1 MTATNPTITDR
12 SLALSTTSATI
23 LAANPSRHS
32 IIMQNTDASISI
44 GIRPG
49 GSAASIGAAGTLTL
63 AAGASITF
71 EGPNCPQDAFTA
83 IAASGTPVL
92 TIWEVS

>member
-12 SLALSTTSATI
+12 SATLSNSSSTV

-32 IIMQNTDASISI
+32 LIMQNTGTVEV